1 MITAI
6 ENIPSN
12 VVAFRAT
19 DEVTKENYENVVI
32 PEVEKLIKEK
42 GELNYVMVIDTSLS
56 NFTGGAWLRDALLG
70 IKKIGKWHKGA
81 VVSDSEMAKTLTDI
95 FDFLTPG
102 DFKFFNRDRLNEALE
117 WAAN

>member
-1 MITAI
+1 MHQREHKISI
-6 ENIPSN
+6 LD
-12 VVAFRAT
+12 V
-19 DEVTKENYENVVI
+19 
-32 PEVEKLIKEK
+32 
-42 GELNYVMVIDTSLS
+42 
-56 NFTGGAWLRDALLG
+56 

-102 DFKFFNRDRLNEALE
+102 NFKFFNRDRLNEALE